1 MRVCIICFS
10 HTTGRSASEFEYCV
24 TRATMGD
31 LCIRTRTFLDVS
43 GPELTS
49 LTKSTCSEA
58 LCADN
63 SEPID
68 AAGAQCLRCIE
79 VICFAIIE
87 MIVVGVVAAFQVL

>member
-1 MRVCIICFS
+1 
-10 HTTGRSASEFEYCV
+10 
-24 TRATMGD
+24 MGD

-79 VICFAIIE
+79 VVCFAIIE